1 MNNFMQINMKI
12 TFPDGNIREYPENS
26 TGFEIAKSISEGLAR
41 NAVGVLVNNEPFDL
55 NRPIPTDCELKI
67 LTFDDEEGKQI
78 YWHSSAHL
86 MAEALQQ
93 LYPGI
98 KFGIGPAIEN
108 GFYYDVDLPNDIKLI
123 ADDLA
128 IIEAKMLELA
138 KTNSEYVREDV
149 DWEYA
154 MKHWRDE
161 IKDEYK
167 TELLEGFQGQQ
178 ISFYKHGTFTDL
190 CRGAHIPNTGL
201 IKSVKLLSI
210 AGAYW
215 RGDSNRKMMTR
226 IYGISFPKKK
236 MLDEYIQMR
245 EEAEKRD
252 HRKLGKEL
260 DIYMISPN
268 IGGGLP
274 VWLPSGT
281 MLRRIIED
289 FMRKEH
295 IKRGYKEVITPHLG
309 NLNLY
314 KTSGHYPYYADSQFP
329 PMKID
334 EEEYLLKPMNCPHH
348 HQIYLNNPHS
358 YKDLPLR
365 LFELGTVYR
374 YEQSGELSGLTRV
387 RGFTQDDAHLYCTV
401 EQLKEEVKGVV
412 DLIYSEFKVFGMA
425 DTIQTR
431 LSFRDNE
438 SSKYGGDIEL
448 WEKAQKEITEVAEEL
463 GLNYVIAEGEAA
475 FYGPK
480 IDFIIK
486 DAIGRKWQLGT
497 VQVDYVMPDRFQ
509 LEYIGSD
516 NTSHRPVI
524 IHRAP
529 LGSMERFMAILIEHY
544 AGNFPFWIAPIQV
557 SVLPIGSNQH
567 EYANIFYEKL
577 ISLGFRAFID
587 NRNEKI
593 NRKIAE
599 SEQKKIPFAL
609 VIGQKEMESETI
621 SVREHTKG
629 NIGLKTQ
636 AEIID
641 LFTNLVVNKK

>member
-1 MNNFMQINMKI
+1 MKI
-12 TFPDGNIREYPENS
+12 TFPDGNIREFPDNS
-26 TGFEIAKSISEGLAR
+26 TGLDIAKSISDGLAR
-41 NAVGVLVNNEPFDL
+41 NSVGVVMNDEVYDL
-55 NRPIPTDCELKI
+55 HRPITTDCNLRI
-67 LTFDDEEGKQI
+67 LTFDNEEGKQI

-93 LYPGI
+93 LYTGI
-98 KFGIGPAIEN
+98 KFGIGPSIEN
-108 GFYYDVDLPNDIKLI
+108 GFYYDVDLP
-123 ADDLA
+123 DDKKITTEDLPK
-128 IIEAKMLELA
+128 IESKMLELA
-138 KTNSEYVREDV
+138 KANSDYVREDV
-149 DWEYA
+149 EWEDA

-161 IKDEYK
+161 VKDEYK
-167 TELLEGFQGQQ
+167 AELLEGLQGQQ

-190 CRGAHIPNTGL
+190 CRGAHLPNTNL

-236 MLDEYIQMR
+236 MLDEYILMR

-260 DIYMISPN
+260 ELFMLNPN
-268 IGGGLP
+268 VGGGLP
-274 VWLPSGT
+274 TWLPNGT
-281 MLRRIIED
+281 IIRRIIED
-289 FMRKEH
+289 FIRKGH

-329 PMKID
+329 PLKIED
-334 EEEYLLKPMNCPHH
+334 EEYLLKPMNCPHH
-348 HQIYLNNPHS
+348 HQIYLNSPHS
-358 YKDLPLR
+358 YKDLPVR
-365 LFELGTVYR
+365 YFENGTVYR
-374 YEQSGELSGLTRV
+374 YEQSGELSGMIRV
-387 RGFTQDDAHLYCTV
+387 RGFTQDDAHVYCTV
-401 EQLKEEVKGVV
+401 EQLKDEIKNVV
-412 DLIYSEFKVFGMA
+412 EIIHFLFKTFGMA
-425 DTIQTR
+425 DAIQTR
-431 LSFRDNE
+431 LSFRDSE

-448 WEKAQKEITEVAEEL
+448 WEKAQKEITEAAEEL
-463 GLNYVIAEGEAA
+463 GLNFVIAEGEAA

-480 IDFIIK
+480 IDFIVK

-497 VQVDYVMPDRFQ
+497 VQVDYVMPERFQ

-516 NTSHRPVI
+516 NASHRPVV

-544 AGNFPFWIAPIQV
+544 AGNFPFWLAPMQI
-557 SVLPIGSNQH
+557 SILPIGSNQH
-567 EYANIFYEKL
+567 DYANSIYDKL
-577 ISLGFRAFID
+577 DALGFRAFVD
-587 NRNEKI
+587 DRNEKI

-609 VIGQKEMESETI
+609 ILGQKEMEAGSV

-629 NIGLKTQ
+629 DIGIKSQ
-636 AEIID
+636 AEIIE
-641 LFTNLVVNKK
+641 LFTDLLVNKK

>member
-1 MNNFMQINMKI
+1 MKI
-12 TFPDGNIREYPENS
+12 TFPDGNIKEFPENS
-26 TGFEIAKSISEGLAR
+26 TGYDIAKSISEGLAR
-41 NAVGVLVNNEPFDL
+41 NAVGVLMNDEVYDL
-55 NRPIPTDCELKI
+55 NRPIYTDCNLRI

-108 GFYYDVDLPNDIKLI
+108 GFYYDVDLPNDTKITT
-123 ADDLA
+123 DDLLK
-128 IIEAKMLELA
+128 IENKMLELA
-138 KTNSEYVREDV
+138 KANSVYIREEV
-149 DWEYA
+149 EWEDA

-161 IKDEYK
+161 VKDEYK
-167 TELLEGFQGQQ
+167 VELLEGFQGQQ

-190 CRGAHIPNTGL
+190 CRGAHLPDTSS
-201 IKSVKLLSI
+201 IKSIKLLSI

-215 RGDSNRKMMTR
+215 RGDSSRKMMTR

-260 DIYMISPN
+260 ELFMLNPN
-268 IGGGLP
+268 VGGGLP
-274 VWLPSGT
+274 TWLPNGT
-281 MLRRIIED
+281 IIRRTIEE
-289 FMRKEH
+289 FIRKEH
-295 IKRGYKEVITPHLG
+295 IKRGYKEVISPHLG

-329 PMKID
+329 PLKID
-334 EEEYLLKPMNCPHH
+334 DEEYLLKPMNCPHH
-348 HQIYLNNPHS
+348 HQIYLNSPHS

-365 LFELGTVYR
+365 LFENGTVYR
-374 YEQSGELSGLTRV
+374 YEQSGELSGMIRV
-387 RGFTQDDAHLYCTV
+387 RGFTQDDAHIYCTV
-401 EQLKEEVKGVV
+401 EQLKDEIKNVV
-412 DLIYSEFKVFGMA
+412 EIIHFLFKTFGMA
-425 DTIQTR
+425 DAIQTR

-448 WEKAQKEITEVAEEL
+448 WEKAQKEITEAAEEL

-497 VQVDYVMPDRFQ
+497 VQVDYVMPERFQ

-516 NTSHRPVI
+516 NAPHRPVV

-544 AGNFPFWIAPIQV
+544 AGNFPFWIAPVQI
-557 SVLPIGSNQH
+557 SILPIGSNQH
-567 EYANIFYEKL
+567 EYATALYEKL
-577 ISLGFRAFID
+577 TALGFRVNID
-587 NRNEKI
+587 TRNEKI

-609 VIGQKEMESETI
+609 IIGQKEMDNETV

-629 NIGLKTQ
+629 DIGTKSIE
-636 AEIID
+636 EIID
-641 LFTNLVVNKK
+641 IFTDLLVDKK

>member
-1 MNNFMQINMKI
+1 MKI
-12 TFPDGNIREYPENS
+12 TFPDGNIREFPDNS
-26 TGFEIAKSISEGLAR
+26 TGIDIAKSISEGLAR
-41 NAVGVLVNNEPFDL
+41 NAVGILMNGEQFDL
-55 NRPIPTDCELKI
+55 NRPITTDCQLKI
-67 LTFDDEEGKQI
+67 LTFEDEEGKQI

-93 LYPGI
+93 LYPNI

-108 GFYYDVDLPNDIKLI
+108 GFYYDVDLPDDKKIT
-123 ADDLA
+123 ADDLPK
-128 IIEAKMLELA
+128 IENKMLELA
-138 KTNSEYVREDV
+138 KTNSDYIREEV
-149 DWEYA
+149 KWEDA

-161 IKDEYK
+161 VKDEYK
-167 TELLEGFQGQQ
+167 VELLEGFQGQQ

-190 CRGAHIPNTGL
+190 CRGSHLPNTNL

-260 DIYMISPN
+260 ELFMLNPN

-274 VWLPSGT
+274 TWLPNGT
-281 MLRRIIED
+281 IIRRTIEE
-289 FMRKEH
+289 FIRKEH
-295 IKRGYKEVITPHLG
+295 IKRGYKEVISPHLG

-314 KTSGHYPYYADSQFP
+314 RTSGHYPYYADSQFP
-329 PMKID
+329 PLKID
-334 EEEYLLKPMNCPHH
+334 DEEYLLKPMNCPHH
-348 HQIYLNNPHS
+348 HQIYLNSPHS
-358 YKDLPLR
+358 YKDLPVR
-365 LFELGTVYR
+365 YFENGTVYR
-374 YEQSGELSGLTRV
+374 YEQSGELSGMIRV
-387 RGFTQDDAHLYCTV
+387 RGFTQDDAHIYCTV
-401 EQLKEEVKGVV
+401 EQLKDEIKNVV
-412 DLIYSEFKVFGMA
+412 EIIHFLFKTFGMA
-425 DTIQTR
+425 DAIQTR

-448 WEKAQKEITEVAEEL
+448 WEKAQKEITEAAEEL
-463 GLNYVIAEGEAA
+463 GLNFVIAEGEAA

-480 IDFIIK
+480 IDFIVK

-497 VQVDYVMPDRFQ
+497 VQVDYVMPERFN

-516 NTSHRPVI
+516 NAPHRPVV

-544 AGNFPFWIAPIQV
+544 AGNFPFWIAPMQI
-557 SVLPIGSNQH
+557 SILPIGSVQH
-567 EYANIFYEKL
+567 EYANAIFEKL
-577 ISLGFRAFID
+577 TELGFRAFID
-587 NRNEKI
+587 TRNEKI

-599 SEQKKIPFAL
+599 SEQKKVPFAL
-609 VIGQKEMESETI
+609 IIGQKEMESGNV

-629 NIGLKTQ
+629 DIGIKSQ
-636 AEIID
+636 AEIIS
-641 LFTNLVVNKK
+641 LFTDLLVNKK

>member
-1 MNNFMQINMKI
+1 MKI
-12 TFPDGNIREYPENS
+12 TFPDGKINEYPS
-26 TGFEIAKSISEGLAR
+26 GVTGLEIAKSISEGLAR
-41 NAVGVLVNNEPFDL
+41 NAVGLLLDGESFDL
-55 NRPIPTDCELKI
+55 MRPILNDCNIRI
-67 LTFDDEEGKQI
+67 LTFDDEAGKQI

-86 MAEALQQ
+86 MAEALQE
-93 LYPGI
+93 LYPGV
-98 KFGIGPAIEN
+98 KFGIGPAIEG
-108 GFYYDVDLPNDIKLI
+108 GFYYDVDLPGDIKLMSS
-123 ADDLA
+123 DL
-128 IIEAKMLELA
+128 ISIENKMLELA
-138 KTNSEYVREDV
+138 RMGSTYIREEIG
-149 DWEYA
+149 WEDA
-154 MKHWRDE
+154 MRHWRDDV
-161 IKDEYK
+161 KDEYK
-167 TELLEGFQGQQ
+167 AELLEGFKGQV
-178 ISFYKHGTFTDL
+178 ISFYKHGSFTDL
-190 CRGAHIPNTGL
+190 CRGAHLPNTGL
-201 IKSVKLLSI
+201 IKSIKLLSI

-215 RGDSNRKMMTR
+215 RGDSSRKMMTR

-236 MLDEYIQMR
+236 MLDEYLIMR
-245 EEAEKRD
+245 AEAEKRD
-252 HRKLGKEL
+252 HRRLGKDL
-260 DIYMISPN
+260 DIYMITSN

-274 VWLPSGT
+274 VWLPNGT
-281 MLRRIIED
+281 MLRRIIEE
-289 FMRKEH
+289 FMRREH
-295 IKRGYKEVITPHLG
+295 IRRGYKEVITPHLG

-314 KTSGHYPYYADSQFP
+314 KTSGHYPYYAASQFP
-329 PMKID
+329 PMVID
-334 EEEYLLKPMNCPHH
+334 DEEYLLKPMNCPHH

-401 EQLKEEVKGVV
+401 EQLKDEIKGVV
-412 DLIYSEFKVFGMA
+412 DLIYSEFRTFGMA

-431 LSFRDNE
+431 LSFRDGE
-438 SSKYGGDIEL
+438 SSKYGGDIVL

-463 GLNYVIAEGEAA
+463 GLNYIIAEGEAA

-497 VQVDYVMPDRFQ
+497 VQVDYVMPERFQ
-509 LEYIGSD
+509 LEYIGAD
-516 NTSHRPVI
+516 NAPHRPVI

-544 AGNFPFWIAPIQV
+544 AGNFPFWIAPMQI
-557 SVLPIGSNQH
+557 SILPIGNNQH
-567 EYANIFYEKL
+567 EYANILYEKL
-577 ISLGFRAFID
+577 TSLGFRAFVD

-609 VIGQKEMESETI
+609 IIGQKEMEAGTV

-629 NIGLKTQ
+629 DIGTKTQ
-636 AEIID
+636 SNIID
-641 LFTNLVVNKK
+641 LFTDLMVNKK

>member
-1 MNNFMQINMKI
+1 MKI
-12 TFPDGNIREYPENS
+12 TFPDGNIREYPDNS
-26 TGFEIAKSISEGLAR
+26 TGLDIAKSISEGLAR
-41 NAVGVLVNNEPFDL
+41 NSVGVLVDGETYDL
-55 NRPIPTDCELKI
+55 MRPISNDCNLRI

-108 GFYYDVDLPNDIKLI
+108 GFYYDVDLPNDAKIT

-128 IIEAKMLELA
+128 KIESKMLELT
-138 KTNSEYVREDV
+138 KTNSEYIREEV
-149 DWEYA
+149 EWEDA

-161 IKDEYK
+161 VKDEYK
-167 TELLEGFQGQQ
+167 AELLEGFQGQQ

-215 RGDSNRKMMTR
+215 RGDSSRKMMTR

-260 DIYMISPN
+260 ELFMLNPN
-268 IGGGLP
+268 VGGGLP
-274 VWLPSGT
+274 TWLPNGT
-281 MLRRIIED
+281 IIRRTIED
-289 FMRKEH
+289 FIRKEH

-314 KTSGHYPYYADSQFP
+314 KTSGHYPYYADSQYP
-329 PMKID
+329 PLVID
-334 EEEYLLKPMNCPHH
+334 DEEYLLKPMNCPHH
-348 HQIYLNNPHS
+348 HQIYLNSPHS

-365 LFELGTVYR
+365 LFENGTVYR
-374 YEQSGELSGLTRV
+374 YEQSGELSGMIRV
-387 RGFTQDDAHLYCTV
+387 RGFTQDDAHIYCTV
-401 EQLKEEVKGVV
+401 EQLKDEIKSVV
-412 DLIYSEFKVFGMA
+412 EIIHFLFKSFGMA
-425 DTIQTR
+425 DAIQTR
-431 LSFRDNE
+431 LSFRSNE
-438 SSKYGGDIEL
+438 KDKYGGDIEL
-448 WEKAQKEITEVAEEL
+448 WEKAQKEITEAAEEL
-463 GLNYVIAEGEAA
+463 GLNYIIAEGEAA

-497 VQVDYVMPDRFQ
+497 VQVDYVMPERFQ

-516 NTSHRPVI
+516 NSPHRPVI

-544 AGNFPFWIAPIQV
+544 AGNFPFWLAPMQV
-557 SVLPIGSNQH
+557 SILPIGTNQH
-567 EYANIFYEKL
+567 EYANALYEKL
-577 ISLGFRAFID
+577 NALGFRTFVD
-587 NRNEKI
+587 TRNEKI

-609 VIGQKEMESETI
+609 IIGQKEMDNNNV

-629 NIGLKTQ
+629 DIGTKTQ
-636 AEIID
+636 PEIID
-641 LFTNLVVNKK
+641 LFTDLLVNKK